1 MLILHVSFAFSDIN
15 TIKLTDNLC
24 LLLWNKR
31 IKQKATISNKSVN
44 ILINHKISHD
54 TGTQADTVITALYC
68 DILNTLHLN
77 VT

>member
-1 MLILHVSFAFSDIN
+1 MLILHVSFAYSYIN

-31 IKQKATISNKSVN
+31 KKQKATILNKSVN

-54 TGTQADTVITALYC
+54 TGTQ
-68 DILNTLHLN
+68 IL
-77 VT
+77 